1 MGFYRIIEQQRVK
14 SEKVN
19 FGPQKGGGEFSD
31 PISPHT
37 ILYIISTIRLRK
49 ALRVTWCAR

>member
-19 FGPQKGGGEFSD
+19 FGPQKGGVNLSQD
-31 PISPHT
+31 LRLVANY
-37 ILYIISTIRLRK
+37 ILQELRDREGSTSHIRR
-49 ALRVTWCAR
+49 TG